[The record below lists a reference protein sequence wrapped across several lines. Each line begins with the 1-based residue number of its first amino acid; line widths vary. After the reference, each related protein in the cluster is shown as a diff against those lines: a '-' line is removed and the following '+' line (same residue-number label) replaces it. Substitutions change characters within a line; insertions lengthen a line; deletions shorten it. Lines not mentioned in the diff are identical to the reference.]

1 MVAAAR
7 TCARFATLALRAHGR
22 GLLELLPREPAKT
35 QATKASRGK
44 EKQRTFP
51 KSWTMFILL
60 AKMNIGLIDK
70 IFKQIRKKDRKRE
83 ELEFGTSQ
91 LVFLYSEKDTSW

>member
-1 MVAAAR
+1 MDNVCSTR
-7 TCARFATLALRAHGR
+7 KDEHC
-22 GLLELLPREPAKT
+22 
-35 QATKASRGK
+35 
-44 EKQRTFP
+44 
-51 KSWTMFILL
+51 
-60 AKMNIGLIDK
+60 LIDK

>member
-1 MVAAAR
+1 
-7 TCARFATLALRAHGR
+7 
-22 GLLELLPREPAKT
+22 
-35 QATKASRGK
+35 
-44 EKQRTFP
+44 
-51 KSWTMFILL
+51 MFILL